1 MEPLQSAAFPGSCA
15 LLPGEPVGIPEGG
28 PVRSGAAPG
37 GELRLS
43 HLRNWLRA
51 ERGRALCGLMA
62 AVDFRIR
69 GNSHENRA

>member
-1 MEPLQSAAFPGSCA
+1 
-15 LLPGEPVGIPEGG
+15 
-28 PVRSGAAPG
+28 VRSGAAPG